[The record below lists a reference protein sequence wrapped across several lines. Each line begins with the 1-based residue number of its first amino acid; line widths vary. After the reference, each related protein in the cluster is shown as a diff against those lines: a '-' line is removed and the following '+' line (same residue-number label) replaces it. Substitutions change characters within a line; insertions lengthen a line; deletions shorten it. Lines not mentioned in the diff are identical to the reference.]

1 MGALLSAV
9 SGMTS
14 PARAND
20 ARITHLEGTH
30 GCLADDFREAITGPG
45 FGGKFEGATLAG
57 SAPACVSSSRNKR
70 HAETIVI

>member
-1 MGALLSAV
+1 MGIYQEQRRKFEEKECDHWIAGGMFMGALLSAV

-30 GCLADDFREAITGPG
+30 GCF
-45 FGGKFEGATLAG
+45 
-57 SAPACVSSSRNKR
+57 S
-70 HAETIVI
+70 

>member
-1 MGALLSAV
+1 MAA
-9 SGMTS
+9 
-14 PARAND
+14 
-20 ARITHLEGTH
+20 
-30 GCLADDFREAITGPG
+30 LADDFREAITGPG